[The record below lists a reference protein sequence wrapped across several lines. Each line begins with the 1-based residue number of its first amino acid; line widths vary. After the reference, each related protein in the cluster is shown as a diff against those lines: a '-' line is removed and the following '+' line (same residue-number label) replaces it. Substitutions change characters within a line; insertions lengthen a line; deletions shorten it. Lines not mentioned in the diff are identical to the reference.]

1 MGGLDDLYKEIILD
15 HYRSPRG
22 EGEIADA
29 TVSVD
34 QNNPMCGDEIH
45 LALKIEDDRLVEVA
59 HTGHGC
65 SISRASASMMSELT
79 PGTTVDEAFDL
90 VEHFRLVMHSETDP
104 DGERLKDAVALEGVQ
119 KFPAR
124 IKCALLGWM
133 ALKDALQTHRDGGQA

>member
-22 EGEIADA
+22 EGEIENA

-45 LALKIEDDRLVEVA
+45 LALRIEDDRLVELG

-65 SISRASASMMSELT
+65 SISRASASMMSELA
-79 PGTTVDEAFDL
+79 PGTRVDEALDL
-90 VEHFRLVMHSETDP
+90 VEHFRLVMHSETEP
-104 DGERLKDAVALEGVQ
+104 DAARLKDAVALEGVQ

-133 ALKDALQTHRDGGQA
+133 ALKDALQIHRDGSE

>member
-22 EGEIADA
+22 EGEMVDP
-29 TVSVD
+29 TVAVD

-45 LALKIEDDRLVEVA
+45 LALRIEDDRLVELA

-65 SISRASASMMSELT
+65 SISRASASMMSELA
-79 PGTTVDEAFDL
+79 PGRSVDEALDL
-90 VEHFRLVMHSETDP
+90 VEHFRLVMHSETDA
-104 DGERLKDAVALEGVQ
+104 DVERLKDAIALEGVQ

-124 IKCALLGWM
+124 VKCALLGWM
-133 ALKDALQTHRDGGQA
+133 ALKDALQTHRERG

>member
-1 MGGLDDLYKEIILD
+1 MPGLDDLYKEIILD

-22 EGEIADA
+22 EGSIDGA
-29 TVSVD
+29 TIEVD

-45 LALKIEDDRLVEVA
+45 LQLVIDDGQLATVA

-65 SISRASASMMSELT
+65 SISRASTSMMTEVTAGAS
-79 PGTTVDEAFDL
+79 VDEALDM
-90 VEHFRLVMHSETDP
+90 VEHFRQVMHSETEP
-104 DGERLKDAVALEGVQ
+104 DAERLKDAVALEGVQ

-133 ALKDALQTHRDGGQA
+133 ALKDALQTHREGGN